1 MDGKEQYTHDCAE
14 RLHLF
19 FTVGPV
25 GRNKPVRAT
34 AGTGVS
40 GKYPE
45 AMLNFKLVFRSE
57 SSRLGL

>member
-14 RLHLF
+14 SLHLF

-34 AGTGVS
+34 ARIGVS

-45 AMLNFKLVFRSE
+45 AMLNSKLVVRSE